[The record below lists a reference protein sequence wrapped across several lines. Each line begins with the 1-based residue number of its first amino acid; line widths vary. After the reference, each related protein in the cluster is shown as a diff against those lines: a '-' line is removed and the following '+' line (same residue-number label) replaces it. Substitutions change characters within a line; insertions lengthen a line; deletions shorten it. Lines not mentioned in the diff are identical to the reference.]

1 MCDNGCVNSLELAN
15 YALLH
20 NPWRARMHLATTAAV
35 ASVAIPF
42 DTVDFDPSSMCTTG
56 AGAKITIQQDG
67 YYLVSGFG
75 QNVTTATVHR
85 VDIRRNGSVDTYGSV
100 GTTSATGLISNASAI
115 IKCAAGD
122 TIQLYSA
129 TTTSIT
135 GGVSSLEVAWIAP
148 A

>member
-1 MCDNGCVNSLELAN
+1 VNSLELAN

-20 NPWRARMHLATTAAV
+20 NPWRARMHLAVTTAV

-67 YYLVSGFG
+67 YYLVSGSG
-75 QNVTTATVHR
+75 QNATTATIHR
-85 VDIRRNGSVDTYGSV
+85 VDIRKNGTTDTYGSV
-100 GTTSATGLISNASAI
+100 ATVSAVGLISNASAI

-122 TIQLYSA
+122 AIQLYSA

-135 GGVSSLEVAWIAP
+135 GNVNNLEVAWIAP

>member
-1 MCDNGCVNSLELAN
+1 MNSLELAN

-20 NPWRARMHLATTAAV
+20 NPWRARMHLAATTAV
-35 ASVAIPF
+35 ATVAIPF

-67 YYLVSGFG
+67 YYLVSGYG
-75 QNVTTATVHR
+75 QNGTTATVHR
-85 VDIRRNGSVDTYGSV
+85 VDIHKNGSVDTYGSV
-100 GTTSATGLISNASAI
+100 GTASAVGLLSNTSAI

-122 TIQLYSA
+122 IIQLYSA
-129 TTTSIT
+129 TTTSIA
-135 GGVSSLEVAWIAP
+135 GNVNNLEVAWIAP